1 MGGLRMSAVV
11 QNRVSARSH
20 TAFIAFVIHRLSGVA
35 LTLFLPLHF
44 FALSQALQGAAALDG
59 FLAWADRPLLKFAEA
74 GLVISLS
81 AHLGTGVRLLV
92 LEFAPWRDWQKSLFA
107 AAAAVCLTFTLF
119 FLLRL
124 G

>member
-1 MGGLRMSAVV
+1 MSSIIS
-11 QNRVSARSH
+11 NRLSARSH
-20 TAFIAFVIHRLSGVA
+20 IAYAAFVIHRISGVA

-81 AHLGTGVRLLV
+81 AHLGTGLRLLM

-107 AAAAVCLTFTLF
+107 VAAALCLTFTLF
-119 FLLRL
+119 FFLRL